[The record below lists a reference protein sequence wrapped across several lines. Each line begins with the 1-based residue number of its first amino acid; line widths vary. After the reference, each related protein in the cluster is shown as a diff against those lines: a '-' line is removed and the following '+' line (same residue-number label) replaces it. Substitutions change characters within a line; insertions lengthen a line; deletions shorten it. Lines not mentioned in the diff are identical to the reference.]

1 MKAIF
6 WAVCLVLAGCGGQP
20 RQPDGDQLAAIA
32 SRHPIKAR
40 MLALATNE
48 WNFFGQQRV
57 VYLDEEESIPHVGF
71 WEDDDPEHS
80 YRVNRYWQ
88 AAGRP
93 TITGEDCRQSWSA
106 AFISWVMGAAGVPQ
120 YQFPP
125 AEAHWIYVT
134 HIIRQADEFQSD
146 FVPHGIKSYRPKP
159 GDLICA
165 GRGPSAPLL
174 QHYPLNW
181 RLFQYTPMHCDI
193 VVARKGLTL
202 EAIGGNVRNSVSKSI
217 LTLDRDG
224 YLQPTPRRPWFL
236 VIENRL

>member
-1 MKAIF
+1 MKAMF

-20 RQPDGDQLAAIA
+20 MLAAGDQQAAIA
-32 SRHPIKAR
+32 SRYAVKAR

-48 WNFFGQQRV
+48 WNFFGRQQV
-57 VYLDEEESIPHVGF
+57 VYLAEEESIPHVGF
-71 WEDDDPEHS
+71 WEDDDLAHS

-93 TITGEDCRQSWSA
+93 TITGEHCQQSWSA
-106 AFISWVMGAAGVPQ
+106 AFISWVMGTAGVPE

-134 HIIRQADEFQSD
+134 HIIRQADEPQPAFL
-146 FVPHGIKSYRPKP
+146 PHGIKTYQPQP

-165 GRGPSAPLL
+165 GRGPSAQQSL
-174 QHYPLNW
+174 HYPIQW
-181 RLFQYTPMHCDI
+181 RLLQYTPMHCDI
-193 VVARKGLTL
+193 VVAKKGPTL
-202 EAIGGNVRNSVSKSI
+202 EAIGGNVRNSVSNSI
-217 LTLDRDG
+217 LTLDRNG